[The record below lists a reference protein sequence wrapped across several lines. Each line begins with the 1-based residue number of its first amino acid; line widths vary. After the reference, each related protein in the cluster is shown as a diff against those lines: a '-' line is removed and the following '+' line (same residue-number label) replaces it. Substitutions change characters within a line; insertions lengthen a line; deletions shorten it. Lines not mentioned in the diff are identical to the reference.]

1 MSSSRRPSTAPGPSR
16 DTSLKAP
23 KSSRGSFWSFGS
35 PDKRG
40 SGGST
45 APGLNTMAQT
55 HANGPIST
63 SLSLQPSFSDDHER
77 FRPTP
82 TDRSTKSR
90 RTSFFRSAGYASDDN
105 GDIRGGGHRDKRSEL
120 LIAQG
125 SAVRVGKTQLQSTP
139 EEAQEVSD
147 FDFQP
152 VPELERA
159 RRAKFLRS
167 ISSPSSDI
175 NTHEVIRSAS
185 GGNLQSPPSRSRS
198 GSSSLSRPPPSPSS
212 YAVYTPSVLL
222 PSIAPS
228 NSSSSLASSL
238 SQHGTLA
245 PVGKPSRPER
255 NPARLP
261 QGKLRRPSTASGVLE
276 GRFAREMMQ
285 PLAVPYLHPVKSS
298 THVRTRLILVSYKY
312 RPSYPLSF

>member
-23 KSSRGSFWSFGS
+23 KSSRGSFWSFSS

-90 RTSFFRSAGYASDDN
+90 RTSFFRSSGYVSDDN
-105 GDIRGGGHRDKRSEL
+105 GGIRGGGHRDKRSE

-147 FDFQP
+147 LDLRP

-159 RRAKFLRS
+159 RRAQFLRS

-175 NTHEVIRSAS
+175 NTHEEIRSAS
-185 GGNLQSPPSRSRS
+185 GGNLQSSPLRSRS

-245 PVGKPSRPER
+245 PVGTLSRPER
-255 NPARLP
+255 NPERLP
-261 QGKLRRPSTASGVLE
+261 QEKTLRRPSTASGVLE
-276 GRFAREMMQ
+276 GSFARGMMQ
-285 PLAVPYLHPVKSS
+285 PLAVPYLHPVKTS
-298 THVRTRLILVSYKY
+298 THVRTRLILFSYKY